1 MDKKQIRIYANRK
14 LKEFGRWQRIAR
26 DGSVVYS
33 DDYILQADGNDF
45 QPVERLEMNQET
57 ARQELN
63 AIKSAINAISD
74 IRQRQVLI
82 LNYLEGKPIEQVR
95 QSIKSKYRPFEPIK
109 ERQYHNLK
117 NLALLAFAKQYRN
130 GVLETLLD

>member
-1 MDKKQIRIYANRK
+1 MKQARIYANRK

-33 DDYILQADGNDF
+33 DDYILQADGNNF
-45 QPVERLEMNQET
+45 QPVERLEINQET

-82 LNYLEGKPIEQVR
+82 LNYLEGKPVEQVR
-95 QSIKSKYRPFEPIK
+95 LEIKRTLEPFEPIK
-109 ERQYHNLK
+109 KSQYYTLK
-117 NLALLAFAKQYRN
+117 NSALLAFAKQYRN
-130 GVLETLLD
+130 GVLETLPD